1 MGWWKSLPSPVRIRT
16 NVFMSENFSNDT
28 RNSQMR
34 VVCIFFQE
42 HERSLERSS
51 RPVLSRILSALSYLF
66 PTSGNFD
73 FRPGREGIYG
83 CGLGQIVV
91 VSPIR
96 SWLFYTRLLATVTQH
111 HCRGSFT
118 HKTPA
123 EGKEILDKI
132 GKYLLCLQTWASS
145 SRVWGTLR
153 GSLCYRIQAHR
164 HPDLKIDS

>member
-28 RNSQMR
+28 RNSEMR
-34 VVCIFFQE
+34 VVSIFFQE

-96 SWLFYTRLLATVTQH
+96 AWLFYTWLLATVTQH
-111 HCRGSFT
+111 HCRGFVHTQNSSWR
-118 HKTPA
+118 KGNPWQNW
-123 EGKEILDKI
+123 KI
-132 GKYLLCLQTWASS
+132 PPLSANVSLLKQSMRYTK
-145 SRVWGTLR
+145 RK
-153 GSLCYRIQAHR
+153 SLL
-164 HPDLKIDS
+164 PNPSP